1 MTQPPSTY
9 KQMRMVNRTNPDQI
23 TVEMGAQSVSP
34 RERYHVVNR
43 WTQIMDQYPNLDLV
57 IEERTVTQQFTD
69 WEPAS

>member
-1 MTQPPSTY
+1 
-9 KQMRMVNRTNPDQI
+9 
-23 TVEMGAQSVSP
+23 VEMGAQSVSP